1 MEESW
6 PRKGPAPWAHGS
18 LLRDR
23 WGRSASRRDHVP
35 RSREARQWALG
46 LCICQD
52 VAPCGPGGGGVGRGA
67 GGLAGNAW
75 PQVLA
80 ASSEG
85 QLTAPGARGG
95 FCHVVTRAPRP
106 WGGVGQ
112 GVPRDWAHS
121 GAFSRLTP
129 SGRDTEDATW
139 EEEAGMVSAVHQ
151 HRIQRGA
158 MVPPGAPEKGAE
170 RVFVARGHLSWR
182 QLALSLWRGRV
193 GLVGWVEQ
201 ASEASLEGSCG
212 ASSPRQGGG
221 ARQ

>member
-1 MEESW
+1 M
-6 PRKGPAPWAHGS
+6 
-18 LLRDR
+18 
-23 WGRSASRRDHVP
+23 P
-35 RSREARQWALG
+35 RSREALQRALG

-52 VAPCGPGGGGVGRGA
+52 VAPCGPGWVGVGRGA

-80 ASSEG
+80 ASLEG
-85 QLTAPGARGG
+85 QLMAPGARGG
-95 FCHVVTRAPRP
+95 FCHVVTRAPGP

-121 GAFSRLTP
+121 GASSRVTP

-139 EEEAGMVSAVHQ
+139 EAEAGMVSAVHQ
-151 HRIQRGA
+151 HRIQRGV

-193 GLVGWVEQ
+193 GLVGWVEW
-201 ASEASLEGSCG
+201 ASEASLEGSCR